1 MPFKFEKLRVWQLSL
16 EYIDQMYRIAES
28 LPDAER
34 YNLNSQL
41 RRAAT
46 SVALNIAEGSTGQ
59 SDAEQNRFLGMAVRS
74 LVETVAC
81 LHLIQRRGYADANAI
96 SKALDDADFLA
107 RKLQAFR
114 NAIRPRAVREPSGTY
129 AAGELSASVVDGPSS
144 VVGYPSSPVV
154 TPSSVVRSPSS
165 LRVVALA
172 GGVGGAKLADGLAQI
187 IPPENLTVIVNTG
200 DDFEHYG
207 LHISPDLDTVCYT
220 LAGLA
225 NPETGW
231 GRADE
236 TWNAIENAARLGG
249 PDWFRL
255 GDRDLGTHL
264 ERTRR
269 LRAGEP
275 LSVITRDFCRAW
287 GIEHTVLPM
296 SDDPVPT
303 VVETEEGELPFQEYF
318 VHRKTEPAV
327 KGFRFPGVER
337 AQPAPGVRAA
347 LERANLVILCP
358 SNPWVSIDPILSVG
372 DIRELVAAKTCI
384 AVSPII
390 GGEAL
395 KGPAAKMY
403 RELGI
408 HPSALAVAEHYR
420 GLLQGFV
427 FDLRDQELE
436 NAIQRLGMNTLCA
449 QTIMHTPAD
458 RARLAA
464 EALAFGASLL

>member
-1 MPFKFEKLRVWQLSL
+1 MAFKFEKLRVWQMSL
-16 EYIDQMYRIAES
+16 EYIDLAYQIADALPES
-28 LPDAER
+28 EKF
-34 YNLNSQL
+34 NLHSQL
-41 RRAAT
+41 KRAAT
-46 SVALNIAEGSTGQ
+46 SVSLNIAEGSTGQ
-59 SDAEQNRFLGMAVRS
+59 SDAEQRRFLALALRS
-74 LVETVAC
+74 LLETVAC
-81 LHLIQRRGYADANAI
+81 LRIIARRGYLENATLLETADERAQ
-96 SKALDDADFLA
+96 DLA
-107 RKLQAFR
+107 RSISAFR
-114 NAIRPRAVREPSGTY
+114 NALSFSSRHVSDERAEYHLRPTVNRLPST
-129 AAGELSASVVDGPSS
+129 DHRPSS
-144 VVGYPSSPVV
+144 TVHRPLSI
-154 TPSSVVRSPSS
+154 
-165 LRVVALA
+165 VALA

-187 IPPENLTVIVNTG
+187 LPPENLTVIVNTG

-225 NPETGW
+225 NPATGW

-275 LSVITRDFCRAW
+275 LSAITRDFCRAW
-287 GIEHTVLPM
+287 GIEHTILPM

-408 HPSALAVAEHYR
+408 QPSALAVAEHYR